1 MYLSFVSLKSH
12 LEKLTEGRR
21 ETKTVRLVKSN
32 DTELGVG
39 GGEENR
45 LWSKVSTAAVV
56 KLKVWFGT

>member
-39 GGEENR
+39 GKKKTDYGLKSAQL
-45 LWSKVSTAAVV
+45 LWLS
-56 KLKVWFGT
+56 